1 MSDII
6 KILVIEDDTDIREL
20 VKLQLELKNYQVSA
34 ASTGREA
41 LDLINSQK
49 FDLFIVDRMLPDSN
63 GIAICEK
70 LRSNPETIESPIIL
84 LTAMAEPDDI
94 VKGLDAGAD
103 DYITKPFDIDVLHA
117 RVRAQVRRLMKPVIK
132 NDTIDFDGLSIDKLK
147 CRVLVL
153 DEEIN
158 LTHTEF
164 QILTTLADSPGI
176 VHSRRS
182 LIEKI
187 LGGDIHVTNRTI
199 DTHIAGLR
207 KKLKDKST
215 LIETI
220 RGVGYRMQDN

>member
-1 MSDII
+1 MN
-6 KILVIEDDTDIREL
+6 ILVIEDDSDIREL
-20 VKLQLELKNYQVSA
+20 VKLQLELKNYNVKA

-41 LDLINSQK
+41 LDLIQNNK

-70 LRSNPETIESPIIL
+70 LRSNDETKTSPIIL
-84 LTAMAEPDDI
+84 LTAMAEPEDI

-117 RVRAQVRRLMKPVIK
+117 RVRAQMRRLAPIEKK
-132 NDTIDFDGLSIDKLK
+132 DTLDFDGLSIDKLK
-147 CRVLVL
+147 CRVSV
-153 DEEIN
+153 DSDEIN

-187 LGGDIHVTNRTI
+187 LGNDIHVTNRTI

-220 RGVGYRMQDN
+220 RGVGYRMQES

>member
-1 MSDII
+1 MNEQMN
-6 KILVIEDDTDIREL
+6 ILIIEDDSDIREL
-20 VKLQLELKNYQVSA
+20 VKLQLELKNYQVKA

-41 LDLINSQK
+41 LDLIEQYT

-70 LRSNPETIESPIIL
+70 LRSNTETQNSPIIL
-84 LTAMAEPDDI
+84 LTAMSEPDDI

-103 DYITKPFDIDVLHA
+103 DYITKPFDIDILHA
-117 RVRAQVRRLMKPVIK
+117 RVRAQLRRLAPAPQK
-132 NDTIDFDGLSIDKLK
+132 DTLNFDGLSIDKLK
-147 CRVLVL
+147 CRVLVDA
-153 DEEIN
+153 DEIS

-164 QILTTLADSPGI
+164 QILTTLADTPGI
-176 VHSRRS
+176 VHSRRN

-187 LGGDIHVTNRTI
+187 LGNDIHVTNRTI

-220 RGVGYRMQDN
+220 RGVGYRMQES